1 MEARAQQ
8 NGAQMRVGDISK
20 FAKSLIF
27 GSDCDLNVHGVPGK

>member
-27 GSDCDLNVHGVPGK
+27 GSHCDLNVHGVTGK